1 MSERSGETTE
11 LVAGYSGSTGT
22 NPRGEASLSEGLSW
36 QQIKVPFL
44 VPHQFFAL
52 REGFMFLWLAR
63 IANTIPAYAPAYY
76 QVDKLL
82 ARARRNP
89 YFHG

>member
-1 MSERSGETTE
+1 
-11 LVAGYSGSTGT
+11 
-22 NPRGEASLSEGLSW
+22 
-36 QQIKVPFL
+36 

-52 REGFMFLWLAR
+52 RDGCMFLWLAR
-63 IANTIPAYAPAYY
+63 VADTIPAYAPAYY